1 MLMRSGTVPQVTVPQ
16 VTVPQVTV
24 RLRAVTPVAFLAY
37 LRVVAP
43 DMVGAATATPQLV
56 GP

>member
-1 MLMRSGTVPQVTVPQ
+1 MLMRLGTVPQ